1 MSINKALGLKIKGL
15 RLQAGLTQQELADKI
30 GVESPSYLSKIETG
44 GASPSYELLGRIAHS
59 LGVALKDL
67 FDKSPSPART
77 AVKRPDKWILRFK
90 ALFKGRTEK
99 EIRSVYYVARKVLGK

>member
-44 GASPSYELLGRIAHS
+44 GASPSYELLGRIAHN
-59 LGVALKDL
+59 LGVTLKDL
-67 FDKSPSPART
+67 FDKSPSSART
-77 AVKRPDKWILRFK
+77 SVKRPDKWTLRFK
-90 ALFKGRTEK
+90 TLFKGHTDEQ
-99 EIRSVYYVARKVLGK
+99 IRSVYYVARRMLQR